1 MGENSDNTAS
11 RREVL
16 GTAPI
21 GGLMFKFAV
30 PSIIAMLVSALYN
43 IVDQIFIG
51 QAVGTLGNAATNIAF
66 PLVCT
71 EMPSSIAFLIALTK
85 SFPEASSSKEK

>member
-1 MGENSDNTAS
+1 MGENSNNTAS

-51 QAVGTLGNAATNIAF
+51 QAVGTETGGKKHKKF
-66 PLVCT
+66 T
-71 EMPSSIAFLIALTK
+71 E
-85 SFPEASSSKEK
+85 KE